1 MVDLVV
7 VSFFGWL
14 LLTTSVSAE
23 ECDIKYQMGEVGW
36 QKAFKQL
43 NTCKAGDVVIT
54 GVSTYCSSIIGKVC
68 DLGKFVDKATQF
80 MGSQY
85 FKLTCVHNGKNVKM
99 F

>member
-1 MVDLVV
+1 MRLVV
-7 VSFFGWL
+7 ISFFGWL
-14 LLTTSVSAE
+14 LLTTSVSAG
-23 ECDIKYQMGEVGW
+23 ECDIKYRMDEVGR

-54 GVSTYCSSIIGKVC
+54 GVSTYWSSIIGKVC
-68 DLGKFVDKATQF
+68 DLGKFVDKAPHY
-80 MGSQY
+80 MGNQY